1 LQIDI
6 AVSLIFLVSDTSKLS
21 AAKFAEEH
29 HEHIAAS
36 TANCGTSRLQC
47 FFDLWPARA
56 HYIGVTDASP
66 LFRELYGPLSDPPW
80 WTATRFSKDTLN
92 VSTCNWSYLRIL
104 TKRPHDQLTRRKKVE
119 R

>member
-6 AVSLIFLVSDTSKLS
+6 AVSLRFLVSDTSELN

-47 FFDLWPARA
+47 CFDLWLARA
-56 HYIGVTDASP
+56 YYVGVTDASP
-66 LFRELYGPLSDPPW
+66 LFREFYGQLLDPP
-80 WTATRFSKDTLN
+80 
-92 VSTCNWSYLRIL
+92 
-104 TKRPHDQLTRRKKVE
+104 
-119 R
+119 